1 MTNRKEKIQEYIRSK
16 TEEII
21 KSEKIDD
28 NGVIAEDISYELKFD
43 RANVSRELNALWK
56 NGFLIKIAGRPVFYL
71 DTSVISQH
79 YPDVYVP
86 TFIPKESHLSDYLNA
101 SNTYT
106 SPYDN
111 ELDLEKMIGADGS
124 LSSVIAKA
132 KAAIYYPP
140 YGLHTLITGNSG
152 TEKSTLADS
161 MVEYAIKNGIKNKRC
176 PYYDIDC
183 RRANANIQQFEERLF
198 GYQDENNRENSR
210 KGIMEMCTN
219 GFLLLQN
226 IDYLPQSTT
235 DLISSLLNKGYFTRI
250 NSNTQI
256 PVRFML
262 ILISSLPLD
271 DPKLLPYTHYITT
284 LIDLPDMDER
294 GVYEK
299 LVMIMDCFAREAR
312 TMRKPL
318 NVAKDVISCYAFKIY
333 KENITK
339 LENEIR
345 DACSHAYVNT
355 LVSKSQTVEV
365 SLADLP
371 LEVMNYAK
379 EGQINKEAQRSAPV
393 LLSILDGDYVTFDS
407 SGQSDGF
414 DFFYYFPKKSASYLR
429 EHYFNEPNY
438 ETVSYE
444 KLEKRIDGKIA
455 FIRNSSLSQQEDMRK
470 SIDPDIMLL
479 AGNVL
484 FKDAENII
492 LKDHQEFL
500 YGLYLHLGGL
510 LKKKNVRQETK
521 QTYEI
526 QSDQTL
532 PKQYRTAQ
540 EILKQLERKHHIE
553 VPNQEYDYVAVY
565 LDKALKAVQNSSVS
579 ILVIAHG
586 DSIASQ
592 MVEYAQSFN
601 RNHVR
606 MGAIDFHKDMSLEQ
620 CLDLACKKTVS
631 LNQGSGVLV
640 IADQE
645 PLTTVD
651 EYIYSKTRIPCRCIV
666 PLTLNRLCSALEIN
680 GLSLKNLDYMMDFS
694 SKSFFYDTEEENDA
708 FLHQIEESLYSS
720 CDFIDISKAIQV
732 LQHCL
737 KNTLTKLNTTY
748 SRDIA
753 TAYYNSCVPMLE
765 RVIKNEAVLDKKSS
779 RFISANKRLMQAV
792 SEGLELASNT
802 FHIHIPQAELASV
815 AQSLTP
821 FLTDEEKPEL

>member
-1 MTNRKEKIQEYIRSK
+1 MINRREKIQEYIRSK

-28 NGVIAEDISYELKFD
+28 NGVVAEDISYELKFD
-43 RANVSRELNALWK
+43 RANVSRELNNLWK

-198 GYQDENNRENSR
+198 GYQDENSRENSR

-262 ILISSLPLD
+262 ILISSLPLE

-284 LIDLPDMDER
+284 LIDLPDMDNR

-312 TMRKPL
+312 TMKKPL
-318 NVAKDVISCYAFKIY
+318 TVAKDVIACYAFKIY
-333 KENITK
+333 RENITK
-339 LENEIR
+339 MENEIR

-355 LVSKSQTVEV
+355 LVGKTQTVEV
-365 SLADLP
+365 SLGDLP
-371 LEVMNYAK
+371 AEVVNYAK
-379 EGQINKEAQRSAPV
+379 DGLVNKEAQRSAPV

-407 SGQSDGF
+407 SGQSDSF
-414 DFFYYFPKKSASYLR
+414 DYFYYFPKKSAAYLR
-429 EHYFNEPNY
+429 EHYFSDQNH

-444 KLEKRIDGKIA
+444 ELEKNIDRRIA
-455 FIRNSSLSQQEDMRK
+455 FIRNSNFSQQEEMRK
-470 SIDPDIMLL
+470 NIDPDIMLITDSI
-479 AGNVL
+479 L
-484 FKDAENII
+484 FKDAENIV
-492 LKDHQEFL
+492 LKEHQEFL
-500 YGLYLHLGGL
+500 YGLYLHLGAL
-510 LKKKNVRQETK
+510 IKKKGGRHDSEQV
-521 QTYEI
+521 YEI
-526 QSDQTL
+526 QSRQSL
-532 PKQYRTAQ
+532 PKHFRSA
-540 EILKQLERKHHIE
+540 EAILKQLESKYHIE
-553 VPNQEYDYVAVY
+553 TSGQEYDYIAVY
-565 LDKALKAVQNSSVS
+565 LEKSLKAVHNSPVS
-579 ILVIAHG
+579 ILIIAHG
-586 DSIASQ
+586 ESIASQ
-592 MVEYAQSFN
+592 MLEYAQPFN
-601 RNHVR
+601 RHQIR
-606 MGAIDFHKDMSLEQ
+606 MEAIDFHKDMSLEQ
-620 CLDLACKKTVS
+620 CLDLACRKTVS
-631 LNQGSGVLV
+631 LNQGSGVL
-640 IADQE
+640 IITDQE
-645 PLTTVD
+645 PLTTID
-651 EYIYSKTRIPCRCIV
+651 EYIYDRTKIPCRCIV
-666 PLTLNRLCSALEIN
+666 PLTLNRLCTVLEIS
-680 GLSLKNLDYMMDFS
+680 GLSLKNLDYLTDS
-694 SKSFFYDTEEENDA
+694 SSRSLLYDTEEDND
-708 FLHQIEESLYSS
+708 FLHQIEESIYPS
-720 CDFIDISKAIQV
+720 CSFIDISKAIKT
-732 LQHCL
+732 LRHCL
-737 KNTLTKLNTTY
+737 RNTLTKLNVAY

-753 TAYYNSCVPMLE
+753 TVYYSSCIPMLE
-765 RVIKNEAVLDKKSS
+765 RVIRNETVQDKKATK
-779 RFISANKRLMQAV
+779 FISANKELMKAV
-792 SEGLELASNT
+792 SEGLESAGKT
-802 FHIHIPQAELASV
+802 FRIHIPQAELAGV
-815 AQSLTP
+815 ARSLM
-821 FLTDEEKPEL
+821 FLLENEGNAET